1 MMKVGLGALLSVVCA
16 VAIVRADE
24 YPNQPIRLI
33 TGFPAGSIVDTSARV
48 IGASMSAGLG
58 QQIVIENRPGA
69 GSSIAAAQAARGP
82 KDGYTLFIGSSANV
96 IDAAMKPA
104 QTFDFYSDFAPI
116 TLITSTPTVLTVAPE
131 LGVKNV
137 KELVAYAKAN
147 PGKLTFGSAGYGS
160 AAHLALE
167 LFKSIAQ
174 VDIVHVPY
182 PGSPQALTDIL
193 AGRVQGMFFPA
204 STVRSQIAAGK
215 LLGLAVTE
223 PKRSAFFPDIPTMA
237 EAGLPGCEAVMWF
250 GIMAPNGTPQAVL
263 DKVSKAANAA
273 VQSDDVIRALNNQ
286 LVETHGGSSG
296 EFAKF
301 IEAERSRWTG
311 VVEAAG
317 LRK

>member
-1 MMKVGLGALLSVVCA
+1 MMKVGLGALLSFVCA
-16 VAIVRADE
+16 VAIACADE

-48 IGASMSAGLG
+48 IGANMSAALG
-58 QQIVIENRPGA
+58 QQVVIENRPGA
-69 GSSIAAAQAARGP
+69 GSSIAAAQAARSP

-96 IDAAMKPA
+96 IDAAMKPV
-104 QTFDFYSDFAPI
+104 QTFDFYNDFAPI

-204 STVRSQIAAGK
+204 STVRSQIATGK

-237 EAGLPGCEAVMWF
+237 EAGLSGCEAVMWF

-263 DKVSKAANAA
+263 DKVSRAASAA

-301 IEAERSRWTG
+301 IEAERARWTG